1 MFRADIKSRAQ
12 WISSMVYCGVMSRE
26 QYEDMNDGP
35 ALLNEF
41 LTPTN
46 EWTEANCKKK
56 NDLQMESKDYIKN
69 IDGAERRYFALRF
82 VRL

>member
-1 MFRADIKSRAQ
+1 MDILL
-12 WISSMVYCGVMSRE
+12 VYCGVKISCEAR

-46 EWTEANCKKK
+46 ENGLNNK
-56 NDLQMESKDYIKN
+56 LQN
-69 IDGAERRYFALRF
+69 N
-82 VRL
+82 

>member
-46 EWTEANCKKK
+46 EWTGSTNCKKK
-56 NDLQMESKDYIKN
+56 NDYKWKVKIISKI
-69 IDGAERRYFALRF
+69 
-82 VRL
+82 